1 MRRAGALQS
10 SGLAIIKNQLL
21 CEPLTPRLH
30 LFCSNSQDHMLHLAR
45 VLQALH
51 NALPRHATLRV
62 SIAAS
67 ATSAAGLASQPFAQ
81 EDSVQWPYL
90 IHQHYPGA
98 KVSQPWGLRRPV
110 YIVQTQEEEHLVVK
124 FMQQCEG
131 VEVQQAWQQAG
142 AAPEVVSEAIP
153 LTRVASGHPHYSST
167 LHHQPA
173 VVVPLCS

>member
-1 MRRAGALQS
+1 MV
-10 SGLAIIKNQLL
+10 KNKLL
-21 CEPLTPRLH
+21 CEPLTPQLH
-30 LFCSNSQDHMLHLAR
+30 LFCSNSQEHMLHLAR
-45 VLQALH
+45 VLQALY
-51 NALPRHATLRV
+51 NALPRLAVLRDNAATG
-62 SIAAS
+62 
-67 ATSAAGLASQPFAQ
+67 GLTSQPYSQ
-81 EDSVQWPYL
+81 SPSVQWPWL
-90 IHQHYPGA
+90 ILQRFPGA

-124 FMQQCEG
+124 FMQRCEG

-153 LTRVASGHPHYSST
+153 LTRVASGHPYFSST